1 MARGILWIVL
11 AVFVLL
17 LAGCSSHPPSA
28 AAFMNMKENGASVV
42 VGATARVGDNHEEG
56 RDDNDYIH
64 REGYWNLDISML
76 GRFFNLVMTGVT
88 LENYTPRRYIG
99 SACSIC
105 RIAGM
110 GWRSDNTCLWRQC
123 FCWWGDAD

>member
-1 MARGILWIVL
+1 MVRGILWIALTVCT
-11 AVFVLL
+11 LL
-17 LAGCSSHPPSA
+17 FTGCSSHPPSA
-28 AAFMNMKENGASVV
+28 AAFMNMKGNGASVV

-99 SACSIC
+99 GAWSIC

-110 GWRSDNTCLWRQC
+110 GRRSDSTCLWRQC
-123 FCWWGDAD
+123 FYWWGDAD